1 MDTHI
6 LVPVMKNEEDE
17 GTEEIKPFEGNSE
30 LYYVN
35 ESILEV
41 NESGKSVSD
50 PSLPIKEHNQIVRM
64 SGYLTTTNKDG
75 KSQRPWCELAA
86 GILRLSETPV
96 VVLAPMK
103 YRICVVMKL
112 WIPTSSK

>member
-1 MDTHI
+1 MFQNSISGMEIVNFLISRKQCKSREEAKVIGQNLVDTHI

-64 SGYLTTTNKDG
+64 SGYLTTTSN
-75 KSQRPWCELAA
+75 SRSRVSC
-86 GILRLSETPV
+86 R
-96 VVLAPMK
+96 
-103 YRICVVMKL
+103 
-112 WIPTSSK
+112 

>member
-1 MDTHI
+1 MEIVNFLISRKQCKSREEAKVIGQNLVDTHI

-50 PSLPIKEHNQIVRM
+50 PSLPMKEHNQIVRM
-64 SGYLTTTNKDG
+64 SGYLTTTSN
-75 KSQRPWCELAA
+75 SRSRMSC
-86 GILRLSETPV
+86 R
-96 VVLAPMK
+96 
-103 YRICVVMKL
+103 
-112 WIPTSSK
+112 

>member
-1 MDTHI
+1 MQKSRGSKSYWTESRGYPYP
-6 LVPVMKNEEDE
+6 VPVMKNEEDE

-64 SGYLTTTNKDG
+64 SGYLTTTSN
-75 KSQRPWCELAA
+75 SRSRVSC
-86 GILRLSETPV
+86 R
-96 VVLAPMK
+96 
-103 YRICVVMKL
+103 
-112 WIPTSSK
+112 

>member
-1 MDTHI
+1 MLAIKTY
-6 LVPVMKNEEDE
+6 LNLLLSTLEYSSLMRTLEN
-17 GTEEIKPFEGNSE
+17 KPFEGNSE

-64 SGYLTTTNKDG
+64 SGYLTTTSN
-75 KSQRPWCELAA
+75 SRSRVSC
-86 GILRLSETPV
+86 R
-96 VVLAPMK
+96 
-103 YRICVVMKL
+103 
-112 WIPTSSK
+112 